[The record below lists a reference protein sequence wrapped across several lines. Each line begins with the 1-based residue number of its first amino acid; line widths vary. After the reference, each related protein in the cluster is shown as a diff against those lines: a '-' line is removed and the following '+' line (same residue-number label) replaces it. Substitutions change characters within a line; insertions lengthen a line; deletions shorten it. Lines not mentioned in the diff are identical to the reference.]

1 MENVAG
7 VPVDVVRELDDED
20 PTPDDVRDAAV
31 DVVSWVA
38 RLSVVDFAP
47 SVCVMVCV
55 SEAGMAV
62 VVREGVEEETTTKLG
77 PDSEMEDVDSGP
89 LAEELDDGSAPEG
102 LRYLLR
108 LLNKFSS
115 RLDRLP
121 RMGFPSEAREVL
133 CGSDLDE

>member
-1 MENVAG
+1 MMWET
-7 VPVDVVRELDDED
+7 RRWFFL
-20 PTPDDVRDAAV
+20 

-38 RLSVVDFAP
+38 RLSVVDFGP
-47 SVCVMVCV
+47 GVCVMVCV
-55 SEAGMAV
+55 SEAGTAV
-62 VVREGVEEETTTKLG
+62 VVREGVEEETTTELG

-108 LLNKFSS
+108 SLNKFSS